1 MKSST
6 KVKKVFVPMTRK
18 KWGQDPK
25 NRYAL
30 NQSKHEKY
38 VSLKGEG
45 KVSPFTMQLLPLI
58 EFWEEKEYL
67 LPTTLEFIVAIN
79 L

>member
-1 MKSST
+1 
-6 KVKKVFVPMTRK
+6 MTRK

-38 VSLKGEG
+38 VSLREG

-58 EFWEEKEYL
+58 ELWEEKE
-67 LPTTLEFIVAIN
+67 
-79 L
+79 